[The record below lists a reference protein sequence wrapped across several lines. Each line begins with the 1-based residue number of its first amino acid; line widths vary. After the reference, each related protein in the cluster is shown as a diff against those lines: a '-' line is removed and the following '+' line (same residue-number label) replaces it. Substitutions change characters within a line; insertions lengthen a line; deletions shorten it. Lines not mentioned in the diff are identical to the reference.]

1 LKESILVPAAS
12 RVRFAPAPSGSLHV
26 GNARAALYNWLHARG
41 TGGTFVLRVEDTDAD
56 RVTAEG
62 MEAVFAS
69 LEFLGL
75 EWDEGPRAGGD
86 HGPYV
91 QSERRVL
98 HDTVVRRLL
107 TRGHAYEA
115 FETQDELQA
124 QADAARRENRPPGYD
139 GAHRDLTDAQ
149 REAFRAEGREPVV
162 RLGTPDEGAATF
174 SDVVRGEVTVEWARI
189 PDFVIAR
196 ADGSPTYY
204 LANTVDDL
212 AMGVTDV
219 IRGEDLLSAV
229 PRQMWLGRALIAD
242 GLLDDA
248 LAEVGIPAR
257 PENSGV
263 TAYAHLPLLVGED
276 RKPLSKRHGSVA
288 VEEFRRQGFLP
299 EALVNLL
306 ALCGW
311 SFDGQR
317 ERFDLDE
324 LDQAFSLDRVGR
336 NPAAFDTDKLRAMNG
351 DRIKEMAPGELATR
365 LVRPLTE
372 AGALSNPPTD
382 ADLDLLARLT
392 PLVQERIQTL
402 VEAEPLIAFAF
413 SEQISFDEK
422 AVKKWM
428 KGRAGEVLQRAATV
442 LGELEEWS
450 GDAIMSALDAVSTE
464 LELGRGK
471 TFQPVR
477 VAVTGS
483 SVSPPLPETLAEL
496 DRGEVVRRINQ
507 AADRFRPPVA

>member
-1 LKESILVPAAS
+1 MPVAP

-41 TGGTFVLRVEDTDAD
+41 NGGTFVLRVEDTDVD

-62 MEAVFAS
+62 MEAVFTS

-75 EWDEGPRAGGD
+75 DWDEGPHVGGE
-86 HGPYV
+86 HGPYL
-91 QSERRVL
+91 QSERRIL
-98 HDTVVRRLL
+98 HDTVVRELVA
-107 TRGHAYEA
+107 RGHAYEA
-115 FETQDELQA
+115 FETPEELQA

-139 GAHRDLTDAQ
+139 GAHRALTEEQ
-149 REAFRAEGREPVV
+149 REKYRREGREPVV
-162 RLGTPDEGAATF
+162 RLRTPDDGDVTF
-174 SDVVRGEVTVEWARI
+174 NDAIRGDVTVEWARI
-189 PDFVIAR
+189 PDFVLAR

-212 AMGVTDV
+212 AMGITDV

-229 PRQMWLGRALIAD
+229 PRQMWLGRALATD

-248 LAEVGIPAR
+248 LAEVGFPAR
-257 PENSGV
+257 PEGARI
-263 TAYAHLPLLVGED
+263 TTYAHLPLLVGED

-311 SFDGQR
+311 SFDAQR

-324 LDQAFSLDRVGR
+324 LVAAFSLDRVGR
-336 NPAAFDTDKLRAMNG
+336 NPAAFNTDKLRAMNG
-351 DRIKEMAPGELATR
+351 DRIKEMAPDELAAR

-372 AGALSNPPTD
+372 AGVLSNPATD
-382 ADLDLLARLT
+382 AQIDLLQRLT

-402 VEAEPLIAFAF
+402 VEAEPLVAFAF
-413 SEQISFDEK
+413 SRDVTFDEK

-428 KGRAGEVLQRAATV
+428 KGRAVDVLERACTV
-442 LGELEEWS
+442 LAELDEWS
-450 GDAIMSALDAVSTE
+450 GEAIMSALDAVSTE

-483 SVSPPLPETLAEL
+483 AVSPPLPETLAEL
-496 DRGEVVRRINQ
+496 DRGEVIRRINH
-507 AADRFRPPVA
+507 AADRFGPPAA